1 MRKMEV
7 SGAFITPAITPAIPT
22 SVKEA
27 IGTCQSNRALQISA
41 SAAPVKAPTKSEG
54 ANVPPTPPAAL
65 VVAMAITLKN
75 IVATTKRIITH
86 SMCEKR

>member
-1 MRKMEV
+1 M
-7 SGAFITPAITPAIPT
+7 PT
-22 SVKEA
+22 NVKEA
-27 IGTCQSNRALQISA
+27 IGTSRSNNALQINA
-41 SAAPVKAPTKSEG
+41 NAAPVKAPTKSDG

-75 IVATTKRIITH
+75 IVATTKRMITH